1 MKLLQN
7 LKSSILLILT
17 VVLFTSCSDNDPPQI
32 PPMARVAVFNAYS
45 PITSTQVRVNDLAA
59 VAIPYGEARGFFEFQ
74 TVSGQ
79 TFTFLNQTT
88 NQVIVD
94 RVALS
99 LELERFY
106 TGIVYGNTVPG
117 KFILLNDTALQNSST
132 NPRIRFLN
140 LAEGVQAVD
149 LFIGNEKVENLSNRA
164 PAVQENA
171 NQIERFIL
179 SDRSAGAADI
189 TVRDLQGNTLAS
201 LSAYNFSAGRHYSVM
216 LVGDAAFDS
225 ESPNVAD
232 RAKAL
237 RVMAFLH

>member
-7 LKSSILLILT
+7 LKTCILLALS
-17 VVLFTSCSDNDPPQI
+17 VVVFASCSDNDPPQI
-32 PPMARVAVFNAYS
+32 PPMARVAIFNAYS
-45 PITSTQVRVNDLAA
+45 PITSTQVRLNDLAGI
-59 VAIPYGEARGFFEFQ
+59 AIPYGEARGFFEFP

-94 RVALS
+94 RAALR

-106 TGIVYGNTVPG
+106 TGIVYGNTIPG
-117 KFILLNDTALQNSST
+117 KFILLNDTALQNPST

-149 LFIGNEKVENLSNRA
+149 LFIGNEKVESLSNRA
-164 PAVQENA
+164 PEVQANA
-171 NQIERFIL
+171 GEIERFIL
-179 SDRSAGAADI
+179 SNRAAGASDI
-189 TVRDLQGNTLAS
+189 AVRDLQGNTLAT

-216 LVGDAAFDS
+216 LVGDAAFNS
-225 ESPNVAD
+225 ESPNIAD
-232 RAKAL
+232 RPKAL
-237 RVMAFLH
+237 RVIIFLH